1 MSYNEILQIVTAV
14 CPTLSAIFTLLI
26 GFASLVKT
34 IKSIKSDNDSTK
46 KETADAL
53 DKFNKKL
60 SKMQSKLTSI
70 EQALIEKEGK

>member
-26 GFASLVKT
+26 GFVSLVKT
-34 IKSIKSDNDSTK
+34 IRSIKSDNDSTK
-46 KETADAL
+46 KETAEAL

-70 EQALIEKEGK
+70 ELALKDKDVK